1 MKIFK
6 YIFLLLLIVF
16 IGGAVYIA
24 TLDGDYQIE
33 ETKTLDAPAS
43 LLFNEVNNYENWETW
58 GPWRKEDPNM
68 VITYNEKTSGVGAG
82 YSWQGDTASDGEIS
96 TTEVI
101 PNRRIH
107 QEVILQNPMG
117 ESKSDAYWIFEPIE
131 NGKTKVVWGIK
142 GDKSFWDKAY
152 GLTQSETITELWKP
166 FLTEGL
172 NDIDHIVTKK
182 MEAYDIHVDGITQYS
197 GGFYMYRTTATKNNE
212 KALSKKRNEILP
224 SVTNFMS
231 SNNINISGA
240 PLMIYKEVDEQNNT
254 AIISSG
260 VPTNSRVI
268 TPSDSDILCGFME
281 SKMVLKT
288 TLKGNH
294 NNLTEAWAAAD
305 EYIRTHNIEKMEN
318 GEAFEVYI
326 TQPQDYPNP
335 ADWVTEVYIPVQ
347 QKSDDVDPE
356 SIIQED
362 NEIEI

>member
-6 YIFLLLLIVF
+6 YIFLLLLIVI

-24 TLDGDYQIE
+24 TLDGDYQVE

-58 GPWRKEDPNM
+58 GPWKKEDPNM
-68 VITYNEKTSGVGAG
+68 VISYNEKTSGVGAG
-82 YSWQGDTASDGEIS
+82 YSWQGDTAADGEIS

-107 QEVILQNPMG
+107 QEVILKNPMG

-131 NGKTKVVWGIK
+131 NGKTKVVWGVK
-142 GDKSFWDKAY
+142 GDKSFWEKAY
-152 GLTQSETITELWKP
+152 GLTQSETITETWKP
-166 FLTEGL
+166 FLTNGL
-172 NDIDHIVTKK
+172 IDIDQIVSKK

-197 GGFYMYRTTATKNNE
+197 GGFYMYRTTATKNNG
-212 KALSKKRNEILP
+212 KALSKRREELLP

-231 SNNINISGA
+231 TNNINISGA

-268 TPSDSDILCGFME
+268 TPLDSDILCGFME
-281 SKMVLKT
+281 SQMVLKT

-294 NNLTEAWAAAD
+294 SNLMEAWAAAD
-305 EYIRTHNIEKMEN
+305 EYIRTHNIEKRED
-318 GEAFEVYI
+318 GEAFEIYI
-326 TQPQDYPNP
+326 NQPQDYPNP

-356 SIIQED
+356 SIIKEE